1 MARGACIIALSE
13 VTPPRKAIFAPESQ
27 TLVDAGREYAVQFLP
42 MPAASLRAL
51 LTRSIDYAGLFPPA
65 ELGLEAALENHA
77 TYVRSPDLWMLGTFV
92 LPLGKFA
99 AARGL
104 LSQFEPEHPLKVSA
118 LAPRSANAAEFRGAL
133 ESVVKSIAELR
144 VIPAG
149 VVSVEQVEIPLPL
162 APIDDLLGAVNDIL
176 GDLTAK
182 TFLEAP
188 ADDAPRM
195 IAALAGSAVG
205 FKLRTGG
212 VTANAFPTGRQ
223 IATALVA
230 AAHYRVP
237 IKFTAG
243 LHHPVR
249 LFHPSVETRMHGFLN
264 VLGAGVLSAE
274 HGWNEPQTEE
284 MLADEQ
290 ANSFSFD
297 DQLFRWRDWKITT
310 AQIDERRRLVT
321 SLGSCSFDEPR
332 DDLRQLGIL

>member
-1 MARGACIIALSE
+1 
-13 VTPPRKAIFAPESQ
+13 
-27 TLVDAGREYAVQFLP
+27 

-65 ELGLEAALENHA
+65 ELSLEPALENHA
-77 TYVRSPDLWMLGTFV
+77 SYVRSPDRWMLGTFV

-104 LSQFEPEHPLKVSA
+104 LSQFDREYPLKVSA
-118 LAPRSANAAEFRGAL
+118 LAPKSSNAAEFRTVL

-144 VIPAG
+144 VIPADL
-149 VVSVEQVEIPLPL
+149 VSVEQVEIPLPL
-162 APIDDLLGAVNDIL
+162 TPIEDLLGAVNDIL
-176 GDLTAK
+176 GGLTAK
-182 TFLEAP
+182 IFLEASP
-188 ADDAPRM
+188 NDAPRV
-195 IAALAGSAVG
+195 IAALAGSGIG

-223 IATALVA
+223 IASALVA
-230 AAHYRVP
+230 AARSGVP

-249 LFHPSVETRMHGFLN
+249 VFHKSVETKMHGFLN
-264 VLGAGVLSAE
+264 VLGAGVLAAE
-274 HGWNEPQTEE
+274 HGWSESQTEE
-284 MLADEQ
+284 MLTDEQ

-297 DQLFRWRDWKITT
+297 DQKFRWRDWKILT
-310 AQIDERRRLVT
+310 AQIGERRRLVT